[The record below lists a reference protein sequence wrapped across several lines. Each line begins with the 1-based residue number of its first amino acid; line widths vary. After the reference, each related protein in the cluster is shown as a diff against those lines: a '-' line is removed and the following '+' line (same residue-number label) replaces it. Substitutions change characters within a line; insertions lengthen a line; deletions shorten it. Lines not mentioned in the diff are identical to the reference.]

1 MARHRTLQIEMVVR
15 ADAAPVPDMARR
27 RRCMME
33 SMVPCVP
40 GPRIPASQ
48 TMDWIDEA
56 SFN

>member
-1 MARHRTLQIEMVVR
+1 MQIEMVVR
-15 ADAAPVPDMARR
+15 ADAAPVPDMARQ